1 MQETMSYAAEQLAA
15 AENKEM
21 VQKPPIG
28 AAPYHIVAVER
39 INELLKAIGRYI
51 NYQKPTRDTT
61 ALVKLWVTELGA
73 QVDLLDTLLI
83 YE

>member
-15 AENKEM
+15 AENKET
-21 VQKPPIG
+21 VQKPPVG
-28 AAPYHIVAVER
+28 VAPYHIVAVGR

>member
-15 AENKEM
+15 AENKEAAR
-21 VQKPPIG
+21 KPPLG
-28 AAPYHIVAVER
+28 AKPYNIVAVER
-39 INELLKAIGRYI
+39 INELLSAIGKYI